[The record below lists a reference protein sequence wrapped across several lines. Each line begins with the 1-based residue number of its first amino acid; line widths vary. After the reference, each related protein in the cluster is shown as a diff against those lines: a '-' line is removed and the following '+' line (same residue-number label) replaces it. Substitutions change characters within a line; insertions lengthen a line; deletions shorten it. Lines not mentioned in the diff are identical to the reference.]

1 MCFISQLHHT
11 NPKSCAFARLHLH
24 LYAIHDVTNNVDTC
38 NQDVVWKSER
48 ENKRTVCCE
57 CATVQFTLRH
67 VNAIQSHLNH
77 LQSVAITSSIFCC
90 NWLHSS
96 KQQGKHQAMEQ
107 ICIKQIWYD
116 KYKPL
121 SFQFRNKY
129 SIIFSSLLWSLYSLD
144 SWSQ

>member
-1 MCFISQLHHT
+1 MAAMCFISQLHHT
-11 NPKSCAFARLHLH
+11 NPKSCAFARLHSH
-24 LYAIHDVTNNVDTC
+24 LYAIHDVTNNATKMWCERV
-38 NQDVVWKSER
+38 R

-96 KQQGKHQAMEQ
+96 KQQGKHQVMEQ
-107 ICIKQIWYD
+107 ICIKTVEWYD
-116 KYKPL
+116 MKNINR
-121 SFQFRNKY
+121 FRSNFV
-129 SIIFSSLLWSLYSLD
+129 INI
-144 SWSQ
+144 Q